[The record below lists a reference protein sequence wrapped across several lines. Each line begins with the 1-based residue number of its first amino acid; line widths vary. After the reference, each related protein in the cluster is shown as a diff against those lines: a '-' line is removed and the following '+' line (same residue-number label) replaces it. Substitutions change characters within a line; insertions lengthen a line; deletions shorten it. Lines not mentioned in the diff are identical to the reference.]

1 MNNEVIERSIIKTYR
16 KEIWARFVK
25 GVKEFNLI
33 EDGDKVAVCISGGK
47 DSFLLAKCMQE
58 LKRHGKINF
67 EMIFLCMNPG
77 YNEKNLELIKS
88 NAKLMN
94 IDLHI
99 FNSNIFDVVDKQ
111 IVSPCYLCARMRR
124 GHLYSKAKEL
134 GCNKIALGHHFD
146 DVVETILLSMLYA
159 SEYKTMMPKLHS
171 DNFEDMELIRPMY
184 YIREYDILRFVK
196 SNNLHFLN
204 CACKFTEK
212 NEYENKSKRKE
223 IKNLINELKKVNP
236 AVDYNIFKSTFN
248 VNLNTILGYHK
259 GEDEYFFL
267 DDYDNKKTQD

>member
-146 DVVETILLSMLYA
+146 DVIETILMNMLYNGHY
-159 SEYKTMMPKLHS
+159 SSMMPKLHS
-171 DNFEDMELIRPMY
+171 DNFENMELIRPLY
-184 YIREYDILRFVK
+184 FIREKDIISWAKFNQLKFID
-196 SNNLHFLN
+196 
-204 CACKFTEK
+204 CACSVTKK
-212 NEYENKSKRKE
+212 DAGKRKE
-223 IKNLINELKKVNP
+223 VKQLVQDLNKMYKEADKC
-236 AVDYNIFKSTFN
+236 IFASSFN
-248 VNLNTILGYHK
+248 VNLNTVVGYKKK
-259 GEDEYFFL
+259 GVKHSFM
-267 DDYDNKKTQD
+267 DDYDL